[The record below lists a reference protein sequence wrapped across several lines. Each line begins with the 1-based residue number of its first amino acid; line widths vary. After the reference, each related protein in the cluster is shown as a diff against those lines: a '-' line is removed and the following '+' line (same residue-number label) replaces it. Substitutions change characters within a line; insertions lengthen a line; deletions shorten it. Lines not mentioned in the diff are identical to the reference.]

1 MKQNQLNFLLIL
13 IASAFIFSC
22 SETSK
27 LKKQQKQYIPNTLS
41 NVYIGMPLK
50 NFKAVRGEK
59 NLTINEGDALTR
71 ANEQYSKDSI
81 SFIQYQFDKTK
92 TLYEIII
99 EYIPKFN
106 TEAEYKQKFGNYNGD
121 KEWLFKLND
130 NLKVKIWI
138 FQNRLCIADSKHFK
152 N

>member
-130 NLKVKIWI
+130 NLKLKIWI